1 MAEIPLPPG
10 YSLDQYMTLQGQ
22 LVTIAITTAVA
33 MGVIGWD
40 YLVLLPEE
48 IVLYSK
54 RDKKLWATPTT
65 WLFVILRY
73 SAFMAT
79 IPSLFFTSVQS
90 QHCQAA
96 VVLSTLGGVLVVASS
111 GMIFCYRVLAIWHEN
126 RLVYGIVFFFYAT
139 MLACWIAV
147 AVHYKAINGPPTP
160 FGSNCQLQPIVSWA
174 PISYA
179 SSVAFDTVVLALTL
193 AKLHGRTMPRSHI
206 GEQLSRDNITYF
218 LLATATN
225 IAVLSVQALGSAHD
239 MIKPTAVPFATVMT
253 VAMGSRV
260 YLNLKLYDE
269 KRQHPSGSGVIPLSV
284 SGISSNSSHR
294 AASEGRPYRDSQGAY
309 RPSINPVR
317 EDKPQES
324 WA

>member
-1 MAEIPLPPG
+1 
-10 YSLDQYMTLQGQ
+10 
-22 LVTIAITTAVA
+22 
-33 MGVIGWD
+33 
-40 YLVLLPEE
+40 
-48 IVLYSK
+48 
-54 RDKKLWATPTT
+54 
-65 WLFVILRY
+65 
-73 SAFMAT
+73 MAT

-139 MLACWIAV
+139 MLACWVGVRLCFKELKHPSHHIVQIAV